1 MCIRREG
8 FGKAN
13 THHRVVLL
21 CSRPGV
27 GPCSQ
32 AETFTGGAN
41 GGFVDLP
48 VLVLDDVDGV
58 TIPVGK
64 GGDVLVSSVPS
75 HFSATTLKSLDERDN
90 LIECHVE
97 PIGE

>member
-1 MCIRREG
+1 LCICREG

-32 AETFTGGAN
+32 AETLTGGAKSC
-41 GGFVDLP
+41 FVNLP
-48 VLVLDDVDGV
+48 AVLDDVDGV
-58 TIPVGK
+58 TIPVGE
-64 GGDVLVSSVPS
+64 GGDVLVCGVPS
-75 HFSATTLKSLDERDN
+75 HFSAMALKSLDERDG
-90 LIECHVE
+90 LIGCHV
-97 PIGE
+97 